1 MSAFINGQLSFGSKE
16 FLLHFFFFPPPL
28 SVAFEERS
36 PVAQAGLK
44 LVIQLRLV
52 LLLCDGANRYEPSH
66 LVTIV
71 LFF

>member
-16 FLLHFFFFPPPL
+16 FLLHFFPPPL
-28 SVAFEERS
+28 SIAFEERS

-66 LVTIV
+66 LVTIA